1 MDPMDTQMFH
11 WAQTDKVT
19 RQICVHR
26 AKVEGRHAVWMS
38 DDGRWVYAGTTDAP
52 WNDREALT
60 MAAIE
65 VVKLQAFMGADYVN
79 LNGSPPEVP

>member
-1 MDPMDTQMFH
+1 MDADEVTFH
-11 WAQTDKVT
+11 WAQTDKAT

-26 AKVEGRHAVWMS
+26 AKVEGCHAVWVS
-38 DDGRWVYAGTTDAP
+38 DGGRWVYVGTTDAP

-65 VVKLQAFMGADYVN
+65 VVKLQAFMGADAVS
-79 LNGSPPEVP
+79 LKGPPPP